1 MRKHPTNQFD
11 LLCSK
16 CGNTNYIQR
25 STNKTPKLLDTENSW
40 CPYCEQTTLQYII
53 GDRETINYLLENKN
67 ELTYKEQ
74 KVYPLRTSNLFVNHG
89 KPKCR
94 IELSKHRWYSRK
106 RWLHL
111 LL

>member
-25 STNKTPKLLDTENSW
+25 ST
-40 CPYCEQTTLQYII
+40 
-53 GDRETINYLLENKN
+53 INYLLENKN

-74 KVYPLRTSNLFVNHG
+74 KVYNL
-89 KPKCR
+89 
-94 IELSKHRWYSRK
+94 
-106 RWLHL
+106 LHNSHEKEKQR
-111 LL
+111 

>member
-40 CPYCEQTTLQYII
+40 CPYCEQTTLQY
-53 GDRETINYLLENKN
+53 
-67 ELTYKEQ
+67 
-74 KVYPLRTSNLFVNHG
+74 
-89 KPKCR
+89 
-94 IELSKHRWYSRK
+94 LSLIHI
-106 RWLHL
+106 
-111 LL
+111 

>member
-53 GDRETINYLLENKN
+53 GDRETIKYARARDWMIFKN

-74 KVYPLRTSNLFVNHG
+74 KVYNL
-89 KPKCR
+89 
-94 IELSKHRWYSRK
+94 
-106 RWLHL
+106 LHNSHEKEKQR
-111 LL
+111 